1 MKYQLPLYH
10 SGWLYIG
17 ACLFLEKR
25 PYRDL
30 AYEYICWALEQGKD
44 LTYLAN
50 YVAYVLATGYAPIK
64 HFLEMLDRPNL
75 NIIKGFANMIIN
87 EYLRQVEGRELPKL
101 HKKLLDY
108 QKELNL

>member
-1 MKYQLPLYH
+1 MPIYH

-50 YVAYVLATGYAPIK
+50 YVAYVLATGHAPIK

>member
-1 MKYQLPLYH
+1 M
-10 SGWLYIG
+10 
-17 ACLFLEKR
+17 
-25 PYRDL
+25 
-30 AYEYICWALEQGKD
+30 EQGKD

-50 YVAYVLATGYAPIK
+50 YVAYVLATGHAPIK